1 MKKIFATILL
11 IFLVAT
17 LVACS
22 FAPVDTT
29 KFDKQNV
36 KVIAHRGLSGLA
48 LENTDTAFDLA
59 GQHTYFGIEAD
70 VRKTLDGFVICH
82 DANLG
87 RISGKNVDVESSLL
101 QDLLDVKLFG
111 DERLATLESY
121 FSICK
126 QYQKKAILELKSTF
140 SRDEIAQIIDVAQQI
155 EWLDQ
160 VIFISF
166 IYDNL
171 TFVREILPQAMVQFL
186 FSSLSQEIVQKV
198 IQDNFDVAI
207 AYRALTK
214 EALKTF
220 HDAGL
225 KVNCWT
231 VDSRRVANKL
241 ASWGVDYVTTNIL
254 E

>member
-1 MKKIFATILL
+1 MKRI
-11 IFLVAT
+11 
-17 LVACS
+17 VACFLLLVLVLS
-22 FAPVDTT
+22 LCACSVQATTT
-29 KFDKQNV
+29 KFNKKDC

-171 TFVREILPQAMVQFL
+171 TLVREILPQATVQFL

-241 ASWGVDYVTTNIL
+241 ASWGVDYITTNIL

>member
-1 MKKIFATILL
+1 MKRI
-11 IFLVAT
+11 
-17 LVACS
+17 VACFLLLVLVLS
-22 FAPVDTT
+22 LCACSVQATTT
-29 KFDKQNV
+29 KFNKKDC

-70 VRKTLDGFVICH
+70 VRKTLDGFIICH

-140 SRDEIAQIIDVAQQI
+140 SRDEIAQIIEVAQQI

-198 IQDNFDVAI
+198 IQYNFDVAI

-241 ASWGVDYVTTNIL
+241 ASWGVDYITTNIL

>member
-1 MKKIFATILL
+1 MKRI
-11 IFLVAT
+11 
-17 LVACS
+17 VACFLLLVLVLS
-22 FAPVDTT
+22 LCACSVQATTT
-29 KFDKQNV
+29 KFNKKDC

-126 QYQKKAILELKSTF
+126 QYQKKAILELKSAF

-241 ASWGVDYVTTNIL
+241 ASWGVDYITTNIL

>member
-1 MKKIFATILL
+1 MKRI
-11 IFLVAT
+11 
-17 LVACS
+17 VACFLLLVLVLS
-22 FAPVDTT
+22 LCACSVQATTT
-29 KFDKQNV
+29 KFNKKDC

-241 ASWGVDYVTTNIL
+241 ASWGVDYITTNIL

>member
-1 MKKIFATILL
+1 MKRI
-11 IFLVAT
+11 
-17 LVACS
+17 VACFLLLVLVLS
-22 FAPVDTT
+22 LCACSVQATTT
-29 KFDKQNV
+29 KFNKKDC

-101 QDLLDVKLFG
+101 QDLLDIKLFG
-111 DERLATLESY
+111 DEHLATLESY

-171 TFVREILPQAMVQFL
+171 TLVREILPQAMVQFL

-241 ASWGVDYVTTNIL
+241 ASWGVDYITTNIL

>member
-1 MKKIFATILL
+1 MKRI
-11 IFLVAT
+11 
-17 LVACS
+17 VACFLLLVLVLS
-22 FAPVDTT
+22 LCACSVQATTT
-29 KFDKQNV
+29 KFNKKDC

-70 VRKTLDGFVICH
+70 VRKTLDGFIICH

-171 TFVREILPQAMVQFL
+171 TLVREILPQAMVQFL
-186 FSSLSQEIVQKV
+186 LSSLSQEIVQKV

-207 AYRALTK
+207 DYRALTK
-214 EALKTF
+214 EELKTF

-241 ASWGVDYVTTNIL
+241 ASWGVDYITTNIL